1 MLAGIQ
7 TKSIVRR
14 TLGKLALTMLVAASA
29 FAAPVQAQAEDITV
43 WSWRQEDKAA
53 YAKLIAAFR
62 KHHPDINVK
71 FEAFEAANYN
81 TVLSTALAGG
91 TGPDVVQVRAYGTLG
106 VGKPDYLV
114 PLDKTMVPEFAN
126 FPASAIAAETMRA
139 DGKLYAVP
147 LASQTMLIIYNK
159 ELFEKAGVTPPNTW
173 DELVSVSK
181 TLKEKG
187 INPFGNGTA
196 TAWQNETI
204 VGALLSSQIGAQF
217 EQDVLA
223 GKADFTDARFVGAL
237 AKLDGIKDY
246 FAPNFSGVD
255 YAASQQLFAAGRAAM
270 FAGGSFEIANFLR
283 QNPKLKLGLFPS
295 PVAKAG
301 DPRLVALYY
310 DGGYAINAASK
321 KREAALKF
329 LRFIGTPEFGTAFS
343 NELQNISPIKGVAFE
358 NPLLKEVATLNQS
371 AMSYIMLV
379 NFRYQEP
386 TGSVLLQS
394 GVQKMLAGK
403 ATPAEVGA
411 EITKGIGTYYAPF
424 KK

>member
-1 MLAGIQ
+1 MSIATTPKAGLKRRILAG
-7 TKSIVRR
+7 
-14 TLGKLALTMLVAASA
+14 LALGALAGAMLLGAPARAQDLTM
-29 FAAPVQAQAEDITV
+29 

-62 KHHPDINVK
+62 KQHPDINVK

-91 TGPDVVQVRAYGTLG
+91 TGPDIVQARSYGTLG

-114 PLDKTMVPEFAN
+114 PLDKSAVPELSN
-126 FPASAIAAETMRA
+126 FPDSALAAETMRA

-159 ELFEKAGVTPPNTW
+159 ELFEKAGVTPPGTW
-173 DELVSVSK
+173 DELVTVSK
-181 TLKEKG
+181 TLKDKG
-187 INPFGNGTA
+187 ITPFGNGTA

-204 VGALLSSQIGAQF
+204 VGALLSSQIGKAF

-223 GKADFTDARFVGAL
+223 GKADFTDPRFVGAL
-237 AKLDGIKDY
+237 SKLDEIKTY

-255 YAASQQLFAAGRAAM
+255 YAASQQLFATGRAAM

-283 QNPKLKLGLFPS
+283 QNPKLKLGLFAS

-321 KREAALKF
+321 NKEAALKF
-329 LRFIGTPEFGTAFS
+329 LRFLGTPEFGTLFS

-358 NPLLKEVATLNQS
+358 NPLLKEVSTLNQS

-386 TGSVLLQS
+386 SGSVLLQA

-403 ATPAEVGA
+403 ATPAEIGA
-411 EITKGIGTYYAPF
+411 EITKGIATYYPPF
-424 KK
+424 RK

>member
-14 TLGKLALTMLVAASA
+14 AFGRLALTMFAAATA
-29 FAAPVQAQAEDITV
+29 FAAPAQAQDLTL

-53 YAKLIAAFR
+53 YAKFIAAFR
-62 KHHPDINVK
+62 KQHPDVNVK

-91 TGPDVVQVRAYGTLG
+91 TGPDIVQVRAYGTLG

-114 PLDKTMVPEFAN
+114 PLDKAMVPEFAN
-126 FPASAIAAETMRA
+126 FPDSAIAAETMRA

-147 LASQTMLIIYNK
+147 FASQTMLIIYNK

-204 VGALLSSQIGAQF
+204 VGALLSSQIGKQF

-237 AKLDGIKDY
+237 TKLNEIKDY

-270 FAGGSFEIANFLR
+270 FAGGSFELANFLR
-283 QNPKLKLGLFPS
+283 QNPKLKLGIFAS

-301 DPRLVALYY
+301 DQRLVALYY

-321 KREAALKF
+321 NKEAALKF
-329 LRFIGTPEFGTAFS
+329 LRFLGTPEFGTAFS
-343 NELQNISPIKGVAFE
+343 NDLQNISPIKGVVFE
-358 NPLLKEVATLNQS
+358 NPLLKEVAALNQN

-411 EITKGIGTYYAPF
+411 EVTKGIATYYAPF

>member
-1 MLAGIQ
+1 MLAGVL
-7 TKSIVRR
+7 TRSILRR
-14 TLGKLALTMLVAASA
+14 ALGKLALTA
-29 FAAPVQAQAEDITV
+29 FATATVLAAPVQAEDLTL

-53 YAKLIAAFR
+53 YAKFIEAFR
-62 KHHPDINVK
+62 KKHPDINVK
-71 FEAFEAANYN
+71 FEAFEAANYP

-91 TGPDVVQVRAYGTLG
+91 TGPDIVQVRAYGTLG

-114 PLDKTMVPEFAN
+114 PLDKTMVPEFDN
-126 FPASAIAAETMRA
+126 FPASAVAAETMRS

-147 LASQTMLIIYNK
+147 FASQTMLIIYNK
-159 ELFEKAGVTPPNTW
+159 ELFEKAGVTPPATW
-173 DELVSVSK
+173 DELVAVSK

-187 INPFGNGTA
+187 ITPFGNGTA
-196 TAWQNETI
+196 TSWQNETI
-204 VGALLSSQIGAQF
+204 VGALLSSQIGKQF

-223 GKADFTDARFVGAL
+223 GKADFTDPRFVGAL
-237 AKLDGIKDY
+237 TKLNELKDY

-255 YAASQQLFAAGRAAM
+255 YAASQQFFAAGRAAM
-270 FAGGSFEIANFLR
+270 FAGGSFELANFLR
-283 QNPKLKLGLFPS
+283 QNPKLKLGIFAS

-301 DPRLVALYY
+301 DERLVALYY

-321 KREAALKF
+321 KKDAALKF
-329 LRFIGTPEFGTAFS
+329 LRFLGTPEFGTAFS
-343 NELQNISPIKGVAFE
+343 NDLQNISPIKGVKFE
-358 NPLLKEVATLNQS
+358 NPLLKEVAALNEQ

-411 EITKGIGTYYAPF
+411 EVTKGIGTYYAPF

>member
-1 MLAGIQ
+1 
-7 TKSIVRR
+7 
-14 TLGKLALTMLVAASA
+14 
-29 FAAPVQAQAEDITV
+29 
-43 WSWRQEDKAA
+43 
-53 YAKLIAAFR
+53 
-62 KHHPDINVK
+62 
-71 FEAFEAANYN
+71 
-81 TVLSTALAGG
+81 
-91 TGPDVVQVRAYGTLG
+91 
-106 VGKPDYLV
+106 
-114 PLDKTMVPEFAN
+114 
-126 FPASAIAAETMRA
+126 
-139 DGKLYAVP
+139 
-147 LASQTMLIIYNK
+147 MLIIYNK
-159 ELFEKAGVTPPNTW
+159 ELFEKAGVKPPNTW
-173 DELVSVSK
+173 DELVGVSK

-237 AKLDGIKDY
+237 TKLNEIKDY

-283 QNPKLKLGLFPS
+283 QNPKLQLGLFPS

-329 LRFIGTPEFGTAFS
+329 LRFVGTPEFGTMFS

-403 ATPAEVGA
+403 ATPAEIGA
-411 EITKGIGTYYAPF
+411 EITKGIATYYAPF

>member
-14 TLGKLALTMLVAASA
+14 AFGRLALTMFAAATA
-29 FAAPVQAQAEDITV
+29 FAAPAQAQDLTL

-53 YAKLIAAFR
+53 YAKFIAAFR
-62 KHHPDINVK
+62 KQHPDVNVK

-91 TGPDVVQVRAYGTLG
+91 TGPDIVQVRAYGTLG

-114 PLDKTMVPEFAN
+114 PLDKAMVPEFAN
-126 FPASAIAAETMRA
+126 FPDSAIAAETMRA

-147 LASQTMLIIYNK
+147 FASQTMLIIYNK
-159 ELFEKAGVTPPNTW
+159 ELFEKAGVMPPNTW

-204 VGALLSSQIGAQF
+204 VGALLSSQIGKQF

-237 AKLDGIKDY
+237 TKLNEIKDY

-270 FAGGSFEIANFLR
+270 FAGGSFELANFLR
-283 QNPKLKLGLFPS
+283 QNPKLKLGIFAS

-301 DPRLVALYY
+301 DQRLVALYY

-321 KREAALKF
+321 NKEAALKF
-329 LRFIGTPEFGTAFS
+329 LRFLGTPEFGTAFS
-343 NELQNISPIKGVAFE
+343 NDLQNISPIKGVVFE
-358 NPLLKEVATLNQS
+358 NPLLKEVAALNQN

-411 EITKGIGTYYAPF
+411 EVTKGIATYYAPF

>member
-1 MLAGIQ
+1 MSIATERKSGLKTRILAG
-7 TKSIVRR
+7 
-14 TLGKLALTMLVAASA
+14 LALGALAGAMVLGAPARAQDLTM
-29 FAAPVQAQAEDITV
+29 

-62 KHHPDINVK
+62 KQHPEINVK

-91 TGPDVVQVRAYGTLG
+91 TGPDIVQARSYGTLG

-114 PLDKTMVPEFAN
+114 PLDKTAVPELSN
-126 FPASAIAAETMRA
+126 FPDSALAAETMRA

-159 ELFEKAGVTPPNTW
+159 ELFEKAGVTPPGTW
-173 DELVSVSK
+173 DELVTVSK
-181 TLKEKG
+181 TLKDKG
-187 INPFGNGTA
+187 ITPFGNGTA

-204 VGALLSSQIGAQF
+204 VGALLSSQIGKAF

-223 GKADFTDARFVGAL
+223 GKADFTDPRFVGAL
-237 AKLDGIKDY
+237 TKLDEIKTY

-255 YAASQQLFAAGRAAM
+255 YAASQQLFATGRAAM

-283 QNPKLKLGLFPS
+283 QNPKLKLGLFAS

-321 KREAALKF
+321 NKEAALKF
-329 LRFIGTPEFGTAFS
+329 LRFLGTPEFGTLFS

-358 NPLLKEVATLNQS
+358 NPLLKEVSTLNQS

-386 TGSVLLQS
+386 SGSVLLQA

-403 ATPAEVGA
+403 ATPAEIGA
-411 EITKGIGTYYAPF
+411 EITKGIATYYPPF
-424 KK
+424 RK

>member
-1 MLAGIQ
+1 MSIATTPKAGLKRRILAG
-7 TKSIVRR
+7 
-14 TLGKLALTMLVAASA
+14 LALGALAGAMLLGAPARAQDLTM
-29 FAAPVQAQAEDITV
+29 

-62 KHHPDINVK
+62 KQHPDINVK

-91 TGPDVVQVRAYGTLG
+91 TGPDIVQARSYGTLG

-114 PLDKTMVPEFAN
+114 PLDKSAVPELSN
-126 FPASAIAAETMRA
+126 FPDSALAAETMRA

-159 ELFEKAGVTPPNTW
+159 ELFEKAGVTPPGTW
-173 DELVSVSK
+173 DELVTVSK
-181 TLKEKG
+181 TLKDKG
-187 INPFGNGTA
+187 ITPFGNGTA

-204 VGALLSSQIGAQF
+204 VGALLSSQIGKAF

-223 GKADFTDARFVGAL
+223 GKADFTDPRFVGAL
-237 AKLDGIKDY
+237 TKLDEIKTY

-255 YAASQQLFAAGRAAM
+255 YAASQQLFATGRAAM

-283 QNPKLKLGLFPS
+283 QNPKLKLGLFAS

-321 KREAALKF
+321 NKEAALKF
-329 LRFIGTPEFGTAFS
+329 LRFLGTPEFGTLFS

-358 NPLLKEVATLNQS
+358 NPLLKEVSTLNQS

-386 TGSVLLQS
+386 SGSVLLQA

-403 ATPAEVGA
+403 ATPAEIGA
-411 EITKGIGTYYAPF
+411 EITKGIATYYPPF
-424 KK
+424 RK

>member
-1 MLAGIQ
+1 MVAGIQ
-7 TKSIVRR
+7 TKPFVRR
-14 TLGKLALTMLVAASA
+14 TLGKLALTLFAAAAA
-29 FAAPVQAQAEDITV
+29 FAAPAQAEDITM

-126 FPASAIAAETMRA
+126 FPDSAIAAETMRA

-147 LASQTMLIIYNK
+147 FASQTMLIVYNK

-173 DELVSVSK
+173 DELVTVSK

-187 INPFGNGTA
+187 ITPFGNGTA

-204 VGALLSSQIGAQF
+204 VGALLTSLIGRQF

-223 GKADFTDARFVGAL
+223 GKADFSDARFVGAL
-237 AKLDGIKDY
+237 TKLNELKDY

-255 YAASQQLFAAGRAAM
+255 YAASQQFFAAGRAAM
-270 FAGGSFEIANFLR
+270 FAGGSYEIANFLR
-283 QNPKLKLGLFPS
+283 QNPKLKLGLFAS

-301 DPRLVALYY
+301 DERLVALFY

-321 KREAALKF
+321 KRDAALKL
-329 LRFIGTPEFGTAFS
+329 LRFLGTPEFGTAFS
-343 NELQNISPIKGVAFE
+343 NELQNISPIKGVVFE

-411 EITKGIGTYYAPF
+411 EVTKGIATYYAPF

>member
-1 MLAGIQ
+1 MSIATTPKAGLKRRILAG
-7 TKSIVRR
+7 
-14 TLGKLALTMLVAASA
+14 LALGALAGAMLLGAPARAQDLTM
-29 FAAPVQAQAEDITV
+29 

-62 KHHPDINVK
+62 KQHPDINVK

-91 TGPDVVQVRAYGTLG
+91 TGPDIVQARSYGTLG

-114 PLDKTMVPEFAN
+114 PLDKTAVPELSN
-126 FPASAIAAETMRA
+126 FPDSALAAETMRA

-159 ELFEKAGVTPPNTW
+159 ELFEKAGVAPPTTW
-173 DELVSVSK
+173 DELVTVSK
-181 TLKEKG
+181 TLKDKG
-187 INPFGNGTA
+187 ITPFGNGTA

-204 VGALLSSQIGAQF
+204 VGALLSSQIGKAF

-223 GKADFTDARFVGAL
+223 GKADFTDPRFVGAL
-237 AKLDGIKDY
+237 TKLDEIKTY

-255 YAASQQLFAAGRAAM
+255 YAASQQLFATGRAAM

-283 QNPKLKLGLFPS
+283 QNPKLKLGLFAS

-321 KREAALKF
+321 NKEAALKF
-329 LRFIGTPEFGTAFS
+329 LRFLGTPEFGTLFS

-358 NPLLKEVATLNQS
+358 NPLLKEVSTLNQS

-386 TGSVLLQS
+386 SGSVLLQA

-403 ATPAEVGA
+403 ATPAEIGA
-411 EITKGIGTYYAPF
+411 EITKGIATYYPPF
-424 KK
+424 RK

>member
-1 MLAGIQ
+1 MSIATTLKAGLKTRILAG
-7 TKSIVRR
+7 
-14 TLGKLALTMLVAASA
+14 LALGALAGAMLLGAPARAQDLTM
-29 FAAPVQAQAEDITV
+29 

-62 KHHPDINVK
+62 KQHPDINVK

-91 TGPDVVQVRAYGTLG
+91 TGPDIVQARSYGTLG

-114 PLDKTMVPEFAN
+114 PLDKTAVPELSN
-126 FPASAIAAETMRA
+126 FPDSALAAETMRA

-159 ELFEKAGVTPPNTW
+159 ELFEKAGVTPPSTW
-173 DELVSVSK
+173 DELMTVSK
-181 TLKEKG
+181 TLKDKG
-187 INPFGNGTA
+187 ITPFGNGTA

-204 VGALLSSQIGAQF
+204 VGALLSSQIGKAF

-223 GKADFTDARFVGAL
+223 GKADFTDPRFVGAL
-237 AKLDGIKDY
+237 TKLDEIKTY

-255 YAASQQLFAAGRAAM
+255 YAASQQLFATGRAAM

-283 QNPKLKLGLFPS
+283 QNPKLKLGLFAS

-321 KREAALKF
+321 NQDAALKF
-329 LRFIGTPEFGTAFS
+329 LRFLGTPEFGTLFS

-358 NPLLKEVATLNQS
+358 NPLLKEVSTLNQS

-386 TGSVLLQS
+386 SGSVLLQA

-403 ATPAEVGA
+403 ATPAEIGA
-411 EITKGIGTYYAPF
+411 EITKGIATYYPPF
-424 KK
+424 RK

>member
-1 MLAGIQ
+1 MSDQKRKPSRL
-7 TKSIVRR
+7 RR
-14 TLGKLALTMLVAASA
+14 VLSRLALGALAATLLA
-29 FAAPVQAQAEDITV
+29 QAPVRAEDITV

-53 YAKLIAAFR
+53 YAKFIAAFR
-62 KHHPDINVK
+62 KTNPDINVK

-91 TGPDVVQVRAYGTLG
+91 TGPDIVQARSYGTLG

-114 PLDKTMVPEFAN
+114 PLDKTTVPELAN
-126 FPASAIAAETMRA
+126 FPDSALAAETMRA

-147 LASQTMLIIYNK
+147 LASQTMLVIYNK
-159 ELFEKAGVTPPNTW
+159 ELFEKAGVTPPATW
-173 DELVSVSK
+173 DELVTVSK

-187 INPFGNGTA
+187 ITPFGNGTA
-196 TAWQNETI
+196 TSWQNETI
-204 VGALLSSQIGAQF
+204 VGALLASQIGKAF

-223 GKADFTDARFVGAL
+223 GKADFTDPRFVGAL
-237 AKLDGIKDY
+237 TKLNDIKDY

-283 QNPKLKLGLFPS
+283 QNPKLKLGLFAS
-295 PVAKAG
+295 PAAKAG

-321 KREAALKF
+321 NREAALKF
-329 LRFIGTPEFGTAFS
+329 LRYLGTPEFGTAFS
-343 NELQNISPIKGVAFE
+343 NDLQNISPIKGVSFE
-358 NPLLKEVATLNQS
+358 NPLLKEVATLNES

-386 TGSVLLQS
+386 TGSVLLQA

-411 EITKGIGTYYAPF
+411 DITKGIATYHAPF
-424 KK
+424 RK

>member
-1 MLAGIQ
+1 MSIATTLKAGLKTRILAG
-7 TKSIVRR
+7 
-14 TLGKLALTMLVAASA
+14 LALGALAGAMLLGAPARAQDLTM
-29 FAAPVQAQAEDITV
+29 

-62 KHHPDINVK
+62 KQHPEINVK

-91 TGPDVVQVRAYGTLG
+91 TGPDIVQARSYGTLG

-114 PLDKTMVPEFAN
+114 PLDKSAVPELSN
-126 FPASAIAAETMRA
+126 FPDSALAAETMRA

-159 ELFEKAGVTPPNTW
+159 ELFEKAGVTPPGTW
-173 DELVSVSK
+173 DELVTVSK
-181 TLKEKG
+181 TLKDKG
-187 INPFGNGTA
+187 ITPFGNGTA

-204 VGALLSSQIGAQF
+204 VGALLSSQIGKAF

-223 GKADFTDARFVGAL
+223 GKADFTDPRFVGAL
-237 AKLDGIKDY
+237 TKLDEIKTY

-255 YAASQQLFAAGRAAM
+255 YAASQQLFATGRAAM

-283 QNPKLKLGLFPS
+283 QNPKLKLGLFAS

-321 KREAALKF
+321 NKEAALKF
-329 LRFIGTPEFGTAFS
+329 LRFLGTPEFGTLFS

-358 NPLLKEVATLNQS
+358 NPLLKEVSTLNQS

-386 TGSVLLQS
+386 SGSVLLQA

-403 ATPAEVGA
+403 ATPAEIGA
-411 EITKGIGTYYAPF
+411 EITKGIATYYPPF
-424 KK
+424 RK

>member
-1 MLAGIQ
+1 MSIAMKMKARLSRAWTGLLLGAVAGALLA
-7 TKSIVRR
+7 
-14 TLGKLALTMLVAASA
+14 
-29 FAAPVQAQAEDITV
+29 AAPVQAQDLTM

-62 KHHPDINVK
+62 KQHPGINVK

-91 TGPDVVQVRAYGTLG
+91 TGPDIVQARSYGTLG

-114 PLDKTMVPEFAN
+114 PLDKTMVPELGN
-126 FPASAIAAETMRA
+126 FPDSALAAETMRA

-147 LASQTMLIIYNK
+147 LASQTMLIIYNR
-159 ELFEKAGVTPPNTW
+159 ELFEKAGVTPPTTW
-173 DELVSVSK
+173 DELVAVSK
-181 TLKEKG
+181 TLKDKG

-204 VGALLSSQIGAQF
+204 VGALLSSLIGVQF
-217 EQDVLA
+217 EKDVLA
-223 GKADFTDARFVGAL
+223 GKADFTDPRFVGAL
-237 AKLDGIKDY
+237 TKLDELKPY

-255 YAASQQLFAAGRAAM
+255 YAASQQLFATGRAAM

-283 QNPKLKLGLFPS
+283 QNPKLKLGLFAS
-295 PVAKAG
+295 PVAKTG

-321 KREAALKF
+321 NREAALAF
-329 LRFIGTPEFGTAFS
+329 LRFLGTPEFGTQFS

-358 NPLLKEVATLNQS
+358 NPLLKEVAALNES

-386 TGSVLLQS
+386 SGSVLLQA

-403 ATPAEVGA
+403 ATPAEIGA
-411 EITKGIGTYYAPF
+411 EITKGIATYYAPF
-424 KK
+424 RK

>member
-1 MLAGIQ
+1 MSIATTLKAWLKTRILAG
-7 TKSIVRR
+7 
-14 TLGKLALTMLVAASA
+14 LALGALAGAMLLGAPARAQDLTM
-29 FAAPVQAQAEDITV
+29 

-62 KHHPDINVK
+62 KQHPDINVK

-91 TGPDVVQVRAYGTLG
+91 TGPDIVQARSYGTLG

-114 PLDKTMVPEFAN
+114 PLDKSAVPELSN
-126 FPASAIAAETMRA
+126 FPDSALAAETMRA

-159 ELFEKAGVTPPNTW
+159 ELFEKAGVTPPGTW
-173 DELVSVSK
+173 DELMTVSK
-181 TLKEKG
+181 TLKDKG
-187 INPFGNGTA
+187 ITPFGNGTA

-204 VGALLSSQIGAQF
+204 VGALLSSQIGKAF

-223 GKADFTDARFVGAL
+223 GKADFTDPRFVGAL
-237 AKLDGIKDY
+237 TKLDEIKTY

-255 YAASQQLFAAGRAAM
+255 YAASQQLFATGRAAM

-283 QNPKLKLGLFPS
+283 QNPKLKLGLFAS

-321 KREAALKF
+321 NKEAALKF
-329 LRFIGTPEFGTAFS
+329 LRFLGTPEFGTLFS

-358 NPLLKEVATLNQS
+358 NPLLKEVSTLNQS

-386 TGSVLLQS
+386 SGSVLLQA

-403 ATPAEVGA
+403 ATPAEIGA
-411 EITKGIGTYYAPF
+411 EITKGIATYYPPF
-424 KK
+424 RK